1 MNRYVKAVFWAIPP
15 ILFLVVIPRLAL
27 DRIPQTLQT
36 SLTQYTSIDAA
47 SFVPGLSI
55 IGIALAVLSAI
66 QSWAHK
72 WSIIKPASS
81 SLHMIVSF
89 VLMLYIIG
97 LGNPSTLGVT
107 NLSYA
112 GAKLGITL
120 DLTLTFLTVMVG
132 AAVALKIIQKTIKW
146 REDVGFH
153 RIDLQGQAQTSQP
166 RPTSPTPPS
175 TPARPPP
182 SLGSPTLSP
191 PIS

>member
-1 MNRYVKAVFWAIPP
+1 MNRYVKAVFAAIPP

-36 SLTQYTSIDAA
+36 SLTQYTSIDAV
-47 SFVPGLSI
+47 SFVTGLNI
-55 IGIALAVLSAI
+55 IGIALAGLSAI

-97 LGNPSTLGVT
+97 LGNPSTLGVAKI
-107 NLSYA
+107 NYA

-153 RIDLQGQAQTSQP
+153 RLDLQGQAQTSQP
-166 RPTSPTPPS
+166 VPISPTP
-175 TPARPPP
+175 R
-182 SLGSPTLSP
+182 
-191 PIS
+191 

>member
-1 MNRYVKAVFWAIPP
+1 MNRYVKAMIEAIPP

-47 SFVPGLSI
+47 SFVTGLSM

-107 NLSYA
+107 NLSYFSS
-112 GAKLGITL
+112 GSAKLGITL
-120 DLTLTFLTVMVG
+120 SLTLTFLTVMVG

-146 REDVGFH
+146 RGEGGVVHLD
-153 RIDLQGQAQTSQP
+153 
-166 RPTSPTPPS
+166 
-175 TPARPPP
+175 
-182 SLGSPTLSP
+182 
-191 PIS
+191 

>member
-47 SFVPGLSI
+47 SFVSGLNI
-55 IGIALAVLSAI
+55 IGIALAGLSAI

-107 NLSYA
+107 NLSHLSSGA

-120 DLTLTFLTVMVG
+120 SLTLTFLTVMVG

-153 RIDLQGQAQTSQP
+153 RLDLQAQAQTSQP
-166 RPTSPTPPS
+166 
-175 TPARPPP
+175 
-182 SLGSPTLSP
+182 L
-191 PIS
+191 PISPNPR

>member
-1 MNRYVKAVFWAIPP
+1 MNRYVKAVFGAIPP

-36 SLTQYTSIDAA
+36 SLTQYTSIDAV
-47 SFVPGLSI
+47 SFVTGLNI
-55 IGIALAVLSAI
+55 IGIALAGLSAI

-97 LGNPSTLGVT
+97 LGNPSTLGVAKI
-107 NLSYA
+107 SYA

-166 RPTSPTPPS
+166 VPISPTP
-175 TPARPPP
+175 R
-182 SLGSPTLSP
+182 
-191 PIS
+191 

>member
-1 MNRYVKAVFWAIPP
+1 LN
-15 ILFLVVIPRLAL
+15 
-27 DRIPQTLQT
+27 
-36 SLTQYTSIDAA
+36 
-47 SFVPGLSI
+47 I
-55 IGIALAVLSAI
+55 IGIALAGLSAI

-97 LGNPSTLGVT
+97 LGNPSTLGVAKI
-107 NLSYA
+107 SYA

-153 RIDLQGQAQTSQP
+153 RLDLQAQAQTSQP
-166 RPTSPTPPS
+166 VPISPTP
-175 TPARPPP
+175 R
-182 SLGSPTLSP
+182 
-191 PIS
+191 